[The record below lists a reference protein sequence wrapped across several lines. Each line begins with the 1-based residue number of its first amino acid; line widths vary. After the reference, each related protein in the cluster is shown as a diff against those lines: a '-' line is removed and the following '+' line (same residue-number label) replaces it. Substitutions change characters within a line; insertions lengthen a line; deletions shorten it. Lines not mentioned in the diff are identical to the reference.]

1 MIKRLAFWIIL
12 LFIISNMNEIQ
23 TKNMNCKKKSH
34 LKIKTKELYYTECSN
49 FASASTINSK
59 IYSNSVVRNNNY
71 VFQCLKE
78 LCDLTNLLN
87 LPSNKCN
94 SNTEC
99 LNIGYEWLTLAK
111 CLDTFDPNSDT
122 SCVQKIQVKNEVKI
136 EVKKVEVI
144 TPKSTSTSVKKT
156 STKSKT
162 TVVEL

>member
-1 MIKRLAFWIIL
+1 MIKRLAFWIFL
-12 LFIISNMNEIQ
+12 LLIISHINEIHN
-23 TKNMNCKKKSH
+23 KNMNCKKKSH
-34 LKIKTKELYYTECSN
+34 LKLKTKELYYTECIN
-49 FASASTINSK
+49 FVSASTINSK
-59 IYSNSVVRNNNY
+59 VYFNSVVRNNNY

-87 LPSNKCN
+87 LPLNKCY

-99 LNIGYEWLTLAK
+99 LNIGYEWLTLAR
-111 CLDTFDPNSDT
+111 CLDTFDPNNDT
-122 SCVQKIQVKNEVKI
+122 SCVQKIQVTNEVKI

-144 TPKSTSTSVKKT
+144 TPKSTSTNVKKT